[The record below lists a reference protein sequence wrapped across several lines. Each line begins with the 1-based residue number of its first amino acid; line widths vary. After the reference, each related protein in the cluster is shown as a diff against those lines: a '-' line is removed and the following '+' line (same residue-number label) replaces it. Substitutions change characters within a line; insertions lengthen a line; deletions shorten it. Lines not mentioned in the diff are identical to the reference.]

1 MFSST
6 SPEAGIY
13 AEHFDSI
20 CEKDDIAQISSFLND
35 LSLDNIHN
43 QTIILYVSP
52 NNISDSVWSPV
63 LEKFIHLELVYILC
77 IDKYH
82 YITSTRHHFRPGFP
96 YKYWKN
102 RRSTVDQVSHSFW
115 STTMA
120 KASMYHMSLMLH
132 PQSTVAT
139 SLQFKSDMGLDD
151 SSVVILNIDQSPT
164 RFFTSLIW
172 EYVERD
178 DIDVRI
184 EFTTN

>member
-1 MFSST
+1 
-6 SPEAGIY
+6 
-13 AEHFDSI
+13 
-20 CEKDDIAQISSFLND
+20 
-35 LSLDNIHN
+35 
-43 QTIILYVSP
+43 
-52 NNISDSVWSPV
+52 
-63 LEKFIHLELVYILC
+63 
-77 IDKYH
+77 
-82 YITSTRHHFRPGFP
+82 
-96 YKYWKN
+96 
-102 RRSTVDQVSHSFW
+102 
-115 STTMA
+115 
-120 KASMYHMSLMLH
+120 MLH

>member
-52 NNISDSVWSPV
+52 NNISDSIWSPV

-82 YITSTRHHFRPGFP
+82 YITSTRHHFRL
-96 YKYWKN
+96 
-102 RRSTVDQVSHSFW
+102 DSHIHIGKIGGLLWIKCPIVFG
-115 STTMA
+115 
-120 KASMYHMSLMLH
+120 
-132 PQSTVAT
+132 PQRWLKPSCIIC
-139 SLQFKSDMGLDD
+139 L
-151 SSVVILNIDQSPT
+151 
-164 RFFTSLIW
+164 
-172 EYVERD
+172 
-178 DIDVRI
+178 
-184 EFTTN
+184 